1 MFSLSQSPSG
11 MRCLVLKPPTYDQRW
26 YLKRALNANHIEDRF
41 IEKNKRLGL
50 FKCDSADYLLIEFWT
65 GTEMEVK
72 KYLDF
77 LNDNFS
83 REVLRWRQLMG

>member
-41 IEKNKRLGL
+41 YREKQK
-50 FKCDSADYLLIEFWT
+50 D
-65 GTEMEVK
+65 
-72 KYLDF
+72 
-77 LNDNFS
+77 
-83 REVLRWRQLMG
+83 